1 MDCATLA
8 EVFRTARGVAQSGS
22 APEWGSGGRWF
33 ESSRP
38 DQFVKS
44 EAAHVATAHVRRFCI
59 ISMQRARL
67 EHPNGCAVR
76 FSVLQSRPS
85 AMLHHH
91 ALYAPLAMP

>member
-8 EVFRTARGVAQSGS
+8 QAFRTARGVAQSGS

-38 DQFVKS
+38 DQSVKS
-44 EAAHVATAHVRRFCI
+44 EAAYVAEAHVRRFCI
-59 ISMQRARL
+59 TNGHHARVQQ
-67 EHPNGCAVR
+67 PNGCMVR
-76 FSVLQSRPS
+76 FSVLQSPPC
-85 AMLHHH
+85 AMPHHH